1 MKSPT
6 KNPQKKNILS
16 EDQKIEK
23 IAREL
28 GKKCGL
34 MTWDQSK
41 EHELKEL
48 MRRKNDR
55 KRKSNLPSSK
65 FTERKLKAEE

>member
-55 KRKSNLPSSK
+55 KS
-65 FTERKLKAEE
+65 

>member
-1 MKSPT
+1 MISPT
-6 KNPQKKNILS
+6 KNPQKKNMLS

-23 IAREL
+23 ISREL
-28 GKKCGL
+28 GNKCGL
-34 MTWDQSK
+34 MTWEQSQ

-55 KRKSNLPSSK
+55 KS
-65 FTERKLKAEE
+65 